1 MAMVNDRL
9 IMNLSRF
16 FSECFRVSLSA
27 MAVNSS
33 SNEPLIIGINLSD
46 TIYDDENGISMESAV
61 W

>member
-16 FSECFRVSLSA
+16 FSEYFRVSLSA

-33 SNEPLIIGINLSD
+33 SKEPLIIGINLSD